1 MKQMKHKKRNS
12 KKYTICNPVIF
23 SIVMQNPELC
33 RGLLERIFPDRKVKE
48 VQLKYEIA
56 DDEEDEAE
64 NDSEQNTGPD
74 AGISDG
80 IAETERTVAVAAD
93 AKSVRLDVLF
103 ENDEEWYD
111 IELQVTYQE
120 YLPQRSR
127 YYQSV
132 MTVYSMERGEEYSNL
147 KPGYV
152 IFICLFDPFEK
163 NMPIY
168 SFQMCDG
175 KNNLILGDG
184 QFTIFLNANCTENVP
199 KELESFFRYLQ
210 TGEAPEGDVFLKQM
224 DRAVEEAANREGVRE
239 RVTLYDEMLRIQ
251 TSLDRVKT
259 EKDRIE
265 AEKKKIEEE
274 IKRAEEEIKQV
285 ETEKKRIEAEKQQ
298 AEEEKARI
306 EAEKQQAEAEKA
318 RIEAEKQRAEE
329 EKARIEAEK
338 QQAEEE
344 KARIEAEKQQAE
356 KEKARIEAE
365 KQRAEEKAE
374 KALRRNRLTSELV
387 KRGRFDEL
395 AKAETDET
403 FRDKLM
409 EELHI

>member
-1 MKQMKHKKRNS
+1 MKQMKHKKRNP

-56 DDEEDEAE
+56 DDEEDDAEDEAE
-64 NDSEQNTGPD
+64 NDSEQNSGPD

-80 IAETERTVAVAAD
+80 KAETERTVAVAAD
-93 AKSVRLDVLF
+93 AKAVRLDVLF

-210 TGEAPEGDVFLKQM
+210 TGEAPEGDVLLKQM

-285 ETEKKRIEAEKQQ
+285 ETEKKRVEAEKQQ

-306 EAEKQQAEAEKA
+306 EAEKQQAEA
-318 RIEAEKQRAEE
+318 
-329 EKARIEAEK
+329 
-338 QQAEEE
+338 
-344 KARIEAEKQQAE
+344 
-356 KEKARIEAE
+356 EKARIEAE

>member
-1 MKQMKHKKRNS
+1 MIQKMKHKKKNP

-48 VQLKYEIA
+48 VQLKCEIA
-56 DDEEDEAE
+56 DAAEDEAE
-64 NDSEQNTGPD
+64 NDSEQNPGQD

-80 IAETERTVAVAAD
+80 KADTERTVAVAAN

-152 IFICLFDPFEK
+152 IFICLFDPFGI
-163 NMPIY
+163 NRPLY
-168 SFQMCDG
+168 SFQMCDR

-184 QFTIFLNANCTENVP
+184 QFTIFLNANCTDNVP

-259 EKDRIE
+259 EKDQIE

-285 ETEKKRIEAEKQQ
+285 EIEKKRVEAAKQRAEAEKQQ
-298 AEEEKARI
+298 AEED
-306 EAEKQQAEAEKA
+306 KA
-318 RIEAEKQRAEE
+318 RIEAEKQRAE
-329 EKARIEAEK
+329 AEK
-338 QQAEEE
+338 QQ
-344 KARIEAEKQQAE
+344 
-356 KEKARIEAE
+356 
-365 KQRAEEKAE
+365 AEEKAE

-395 AKAETDET
+395 AKAETDEI

-409 EELHI
+409 EELQI

>member
-1 MKQMKHKKRNS
+1 MKQMKHKKRNP

-48 VQLKYEIA
+48 VQVKYEIA
-56 DDEEDEAE
+56 DDEEDDAEDEAE
-64 NDSEQNTGPD
+64 NDSEQNSGPD

-80 IAETERTVAVAAD
+80 KAETERTVAVAAD
-93 AKSVRLDVLF
+93 AKAVRLDVLF

-132 MTVYSMERGEEYSNL
+132 MTVYSMERGEEYSNM

-152 IFICLFDPFEK
+152 IFICLFDPFGK
-163 NMPIY
+163 NLPIY

-175 KNNLILGDG
+175 KNSLILGDG
-184 QFTIFLNANCTENVP
+184 QFTIFLNANCTVNVP
-199 KELESFFRYLQ
+199 TELESFFRYLR
-210 TGEAPEGDVFLKQM
+210 TGEAPEGDVLLKQM

-285 ETEKKRIEAEKQQ
+285 ETEKKRVEAAKQRAEAEKQQ
-298 AEEEKARI
+298 
-306 EAEKQQAEAEKA
+306 
-318 RIEAEKQRAEE
+318 AEE

-356 KEKARIEAE
+356 E
-365 KQRAEEKAE
+365 QAE
-374 KALRRNRLTSELV
+374 KAMRRNRLTSELV
-387 KRGRFDEL
+387 KMGRFDEL
-395 AKAETDET
+395 AKAEADET

>member
-1 MKQMKHKKRNS
+1 MKHKKRNP

-33 RGLLERIFPDRKVKE
+33 RGLLERIFPDRKVKK

-56 DDEEDEAE
+56 DEEESE
-64 NDSEQNTGPD
+64 TDSEQNPGPD

-80 IAETERTVAVAAD
+80 KADTERTVAVAAD

-152 IFICLFDPFEK
+152 IFICLFDPFGR
-163 NMPIY
+163 NRPIY

-175 KNNLILGDG
+175 KNNLILEDG

-210 TGEAPEGDVFLKQM
+210 TGEAPEGDVLLKQM
-224 DRAVEEAANREGVRE
+224 DQAVEEAANREGVRE

-285 ETEKKRIEAEKQQ
+285 ETEKKRVEAAKQRAEAAKQQ

-306 EAEKQQAEAEKA
+306 EAEKQKAEAA
-318 RIEAEKQRAEE
+318 KQRAEE

-338 QQAEEE
+338 QRAV
-344 KARIEAEKQQAE
+344 AEKQQ
-356 KEKARIEAE
+356 
-365 KQRAEEKAE
+365 AEEKAE

-387 KRGRFDEL
+387 KMGRFDEL
-395 AKAETDET
+395 AKAETDEN

>member
-1 MKQMKHKKRNS
+1 MKQIKHKKRNP

-48 VQLKYEIA
+48 VQLKCEIA
-56 DDEEDEAE
+56 DAAENEAE
-64 NDSEQNTGPD
+64 QNPGQD

-80 IAETERTVAVAAD
+80 KVDTERTVAVAAD

-152 IFICLFDPFEK
+152 IFICLFDPFGI
-163 NMPIY
+163 NMPLY

-199 KELESFFRYLQ
+199 KELVSFFSYLQ

-259 EKDRIE
+259 EKDQIE

-285 ETEKKRIEAEKQQ
+285 EIEKKRVEAEKQR
-298 AEEEKARI
+298 A
-306 EAEKQQAEAEKA
+306 
-318 RIEAEKQRAEE
+318 EAEKQRAEE
-329 EKARIEAEK
+329 EKARIEAAK
-338 QQAEEE
+338 QQA
-344 KARIEAEKQQAE
+344 
-356 KEKARIEAE
+356 EAE
-365 KQRAEEKAE
+365 KQRAEAEKQRAEAAKQQAETEKQQAVAEKQQAEEKAE